1 MSTRPEL
8 DLLPDAEQ
16 LVSAF
21 LRSNSRILGLVGE
34 RVFTVFP
41 AQAGPEPLL
50 LVQRVGG
57 EPPFSQP
64 LVLDVA
70 QLQVDAYG
78 GPKKAA
84 YNLAATARA
93 VLTELEGQVRPE
105 GIAGAVRFGSSQWL
119 PDETFTPPRPRYI
132 FDVAVAVRTPVAP
145 AVRASEA
152 APLGEPIPSPG

>member
-1 MSTRPEL
+1 MSVRPEL

-21 LRSNSRILGLVGE
+21 LRANARIAALVGD
-34 RVFTVFP
+34 RVYTVFP

-50 LVQRVGG
+50 LLQRVGG

-78 GPKKAA
+78 GPKKTAA
-84 YNLAATARA
+84 TLSATARA

-105 GIAGAVRFGSSQWL
+105 GVVGSVRFGSSQWL
-119 PDETFTPPRPRYI
+119 PDETFDPWRPRYI

-145 AVRASEA
+145 APGARGAALPEA
-152 APLGEPIPSPG
+152 IHSPG